1 MSFFLDWFTTHI
13 AGVIQTLAGLI
24 ICVTLVFAYRLFFV
38 KSTKTI
44 SEGSED
50 HPTLDF
56 IEEKLNQLLIQQSA
70 LKVTAS
76 SMAANGDIS
85 AEQVSDITK
94 LKDLLKQK
102 ENEIQNLRSSTVG
115 GASAKVASADSTAT
129 AGAADNTAAIAAA
142 EKDKDQA
149 KAEVKK
155 LNDQLSL
162 YQTQI
167 DDLKSRLS
175 DYEIIAEDIADLQK
189 FKKENEMLKNQ
200 LSSSGL
206 APVIADVTE
215 ANEANE
221 EQSNS
226 KPVLTEEEQALH
238 LSVDEI
244 DLSEF
249 LAEATAEK
257 SEETADVAV
266 AVETPETPEAPK
278 APVVATIPD
287 TPAKPVVSNS
297 KQDEIDSL
305 FAEFAAAAVTAIA
318 PGTEAKETEADIA
331 EVVAAPVVEET
342 IDTTLTD
349 NEKNLIDDFSKTQK
363 G

>member
-24 ICVTLVFAYRLFFV
+24 ICVTLIFAYRLFFI
-38 KSTKTI
+38 KSTKTM

-50 HPTLDF
+50 QPTLDF
-56 IEEKLNQLLIQQSA
+56 IEEKLNKLLIQQSA

-85 AEQVSDITK
+85 VEQVSDITK

-102 ENEIQNLRSSTVG
+102 ENEIQNLRSSTAG
-115 GASAKVASADSTAT
+115 GAAAKTASTNSTAT
-129 AGAADNTAAIAAA
+129 AGAADNAAAIAAA
-142 EKDKDQA
+142 EKDKEQA

-189 FKKENEMLKNQ
+189 FKKENELLKNQ

-206 APVIADVTE
+206 APVNANVTE
-215 ANEANE
+215 VNE
-221 EQSNS
+221 ELSNDQS
-226 KPVLTEEEQALH
+226 VLTESEKSLN
-238 LSVDEI
+238 LSTDEV

-249 LAEATAEK
+249 LAEATTDTSA
-257 SEETADVAV
+257 ETADVAA
-266 AVETPETPEAPK
+266 AVETPDAPK
-278 APVVATIPD
+278 ASVVTTIPD
-287 TPAKPVVSNS
+287 TPAKAVVSNP

-305 FAEFAAAAVTAIA
+305 FAEFAAAAVTTIA
-318 PGTEAKETEADIA
+318 PGTETA
-331 EVVAAPVVEET
+331 AAPVVEEP
-342 IDTTLTD
+342 IDTSLTD